1 MGYRWSARDRS
12 IADGFLRIAREQAT
26 KAETAARDET
36 RGPAERVHECRRRI
50 KKLRALIRLVRP
62 DFPDFAMENRRL
74 RDTARKMAGPRDA
87 EVAGNALK
95 NLLEWA
101 ELPPVEP
108 VAAARDDAPDRQALA
123 GFAEE
128 MRALIVRLDFWPV
141 AEISETTLAEG
152 VARTYRAARRGASE
166 VRTDDDGEVMH
177 EWRKDAKYHALH
189 LRLLESFAAELL
201 ASEIAVASELA
212 DRLGEH
218 HDLVVLR
225 EVLLTDAESLAI
237 DLATAPV
244 LTAARQRQR
253 ELEPRIDELGG
264 QVFAEKPK
272 ALRARFEAYL
282 AGRKATQVEA

>member
-1 MGYRWSARDRS
+1 MGYRWSAKDRS
-12 IADGFLRIAREQAT
+12 IADGFLRIAREQAA
-26 KAETAARDET
+26 KAETAARDEA
-36 RGPAERVHECRRRI
+36 GAPAERVHECRRRI

-74 RDTARKMAGPRDA
+74 RDIARKMAGPRDA

-95 NLLEWA
+95 ALLEWA
-101 ELPPVEP
+101 ELPPAEP

-123 GFAEE
+123 GFADE

-141 AEISETTLAEG
+141 ADITEKTLAKG
-152 VARTYRAARRGASE
+152 VARTYRAARRGARE
-166 VRTDDDGEVMH
+166 AAKDDDGELMH

-189 LRLLESFAAELL
+189 LRLLENFAADLL

-212 DRLGEH
+212 ELLGQH
-218 HDLVVLR
+218 HDLVMLR
-225 EVLLTDAESLAI
+225 EALLADPESLAI

-244 LTAARQRQR
+244 LTAARRRQR
-253 ELEPRIDELGG
+253 ELEPRIDSLGG

-272 ALRARFEAYL
+272 ALRGRFGAYL
-282 AGRKATQVEA
+282 AARKPAQVEV